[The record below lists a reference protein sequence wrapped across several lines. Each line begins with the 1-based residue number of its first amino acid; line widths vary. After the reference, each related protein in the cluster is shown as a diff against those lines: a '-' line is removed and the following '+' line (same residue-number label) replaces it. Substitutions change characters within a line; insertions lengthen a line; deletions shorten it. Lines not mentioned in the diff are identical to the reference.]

1 MRAQIDY
8 LLAYVR
14 GAWRFRWY
22 ALIVAWLVAVAGWTV
37 SLQLP
42 DEYEASARIHVD
54 TASVLNPLMRGMI
67 VESDVE
73 RRVELMTRTLL
84 SRPNLAQI
92 ARETDMDLAAETPA
106 QFERIV
112 DELESRLRLSGTGR
126 DNLYRISY
134 RDTNPEQTKN
144 VVQSTVDLLIEEIM
158 GRTRQDSAS
167 ATRFLDRKI
176 EEYKKRMQEA
186 EQRMIEFRQKHGSE
200 LSGGG
205 DFYSRLEDRRSKLEQ
220 ARFEVQMAQSRVS
233 ELEQQLEGETPV
245 FGIMQEDGDGGPN
258 VETPEL
264 DQKISNL
271 EEQLDQLLLKYT
283 DAHPRVNSLERQLER
298 YRAEREKKRSRLAEE
313 RAGQSSGTNPLD
325 RNPVHQDIR
334 AALARA
340 KAEAAAARTRVD
352 QYRQQV
358 AELEKRVNSTPELE
372 AQYQELQRRYRDVKE
387 THDELVE
394 RRDTAEI
401 SAEVERSE
409 DQVEFRVVEP
419 PRVPTEPAAPNRP
432 LLITASLGA
441 AAASYGGL
449 GILLALLSPAFYS
462 PADLRAAAQ
471 LPVIGIIGQVRTPKA
486 RRRRFAELALYG
498 LVVAL
503 LLVAYATMIG
513 IASGRLDG
521 IAAYGDIAR
530 EYMEIARAYFDSAL
544 ERF

>member
-1 MRAQIDY
+1 MRAQLDY
-8 LLAYVR
+8 LLTYIR

-22 ALIVAWLVAVAGWTV
+22 ALIVAWLVAIGGWTM

-42 DEYEASARIHVD
+42 DEYESSAQIHVD
-54 TASVLNPLMRGMI
+54 TASVLKPLMRGMV
-67 VESDVE
+67 VESNVE

-84 SRPNLAQI
+84 SRPNLEQI

-106 QFERIV
+106 DFERIV
-112 DELESRLRLSGTGR
+112 NELENRLRLSGTGR

-134 RDTNPEQTKN
+134 RDTSPEQTRD
-144 VVQSTVDLLIEEIM
+144 VVQTTVDLLIEEIM

-176 EEYKKRMQEA
+176 EEYKARMETA
-186 EQRMIEFRQKHGSE
+186 EQRLIEFRQQHGAE

-205 DFYSRLEDRRSKLEQ
+205 DFYSRLEERRSQLEQ
-220 ARFEVQMAQSRVS
+220 ARFEFEMAQSRVS

-245 FGIMQEDGDGGPN
+245 FGIMQEGSGNTPN

-264 DQKISNL
+264 DQKISSL
-271 EEQLDQLLLKYT
+271 QEQLDQLLLKYT
-283 DAHPRVNSLERQLER
+283 DAHPRISSLERQLER
-298 YRAEREKKRSRLAEE
+298 YRTEREEERRRLAQQQ
-313 RAGQSSGTNPLD
+313 AGQPSGSNSLD

-334 AALARA
+334 AALARS

-352 QYRQQV
+352 QYQQQV

-372 AQYQELQRRYRDVKE
+372 AQYRELERAYQDVKQ
-387 THDELVE
+387 THDKLVE

-419 PRVPTEPAAPNRP
+419 PRVPSEPAAPNRP
-432 LLITASLGA
+432 LLITASMGA
-441 AAASYGGL
+441 AAASYGAL
-449 GILLALLSPAFYS
+449 AILLAVLWPAFYS
-462 PADLRAAAQ
+462 PADLRAAVQ
-471 LPVIGIIGQVRTPKA
+471 FPVIGTIGQVRTPRA
-486 RRRRFAELALYG
+486 RKRRFAELSLYV

-503 LLVAYATMIG
+503 LLLAYATMIG

-521 IAAYGDIAR
+521 VAAYGDMAV
-530 EYMEIARAYFDSAL
+530 EYMEMARAYFNTAL
-544 ERF
+544 ERL